1 MKGHIEQRQT
11 KKKLPRSHH
20 RWSIIIET
28 GRGPTGVRGRKRY
41 TFYGTKTDAESELG
55 RKLHQLETGALVLH
69 DHYTVAEYLRH
80 WLDAYAKPSTAPRTY
95 ERYEQLVNTHLVPKI
110 GNHKL
115 VKLTPLH
122 LLTLYSELLKN
133 GRKDGNG
140 GLSPQTVTHIHRV
153 LHRALKQ
160 ALLWGLVTRN
170 VTEAVSPPKV
180 PRVNTKILDAG
191 QTQKLLRR
199 LKGPEMY
206 LPVLLALHTG
216 MRAGEILGL
225 RWQDVDFESGVLNV
239 GNTLQ
244 VLKGED
250 GKGRLTMRPPKSAA
264 GRRRV
269 PLTRGTLEAL
279 KAQSAAQAD
288 HIASYADYRHSDL
301 VVCRED
307 GSPWHP
313 SSFSADWIKAR
324 EAAGLSLRFHDLRH
338 THASLLVSSGAN
350 SKVVQER
357 LGHASAAFTMN
368 VYAHLLPGVQEEAVS
383 NFEAM
388 LQKADSQ
395 EEGADS

>member
-153 LHRALKQ
+153 LHMGLKQ
-160 ALLWGLVTRN
+160 ALLWGSSCAASRD
-170 VTEAVSPPKV
+170 
-180 PRVNTKILDAG
+180 PRCTSLSCWRFIPGCAQARFWG
-191 QTQKLLRR
+191 
-199 LKGPEMY
+199 
-206 LPVLLALHTG
+206 
-216 MRAGEILGL
+216 
-225 RWQDVDFESGVLNV
+225 S
-239 GNTLQ
+239 
-244 VLKGED
+244 
-250 GKGRLTMRPPKSAA
+250 A
-264 GRRRV
+264 GRM
-269 PLTRGTLEAL
+269 LTLN
-279 KAQSAAQAD
+279 
-288 HIASYADYRHSDL
+288 
-301 VVCRED
+301 REC
-307 GSPWHP
+307 
-313 SSFSADWIKAR
+313 
-324 EAAGLSLRFHDLRH
+324 
-338 THASLLVSSGAN
+338 
-350 SKVVQER
+350 
-357 LGHASAAFTMN
+357 
-368 VYAHLLPGVQEEAVS
+368 
-383 NFEAM
+383 
-388 LQKADSQ
+388 
-395 EEGADS
+395 